1 MSRSADQLSS
11 QAARGTV
18 WLGLV
23 NVLSKGS
30 QIVVTI
36 ALGHFLTRS
45 QVGAVTIAV
54 VLVNLGQTL
63 QSMGVYDVVTRTRH
77 EPLEFAGS
85 VATLSVAAAS
95 VAALVLVAFGGV
107 IADAVGAPNAG
118 GPLRVAALGLPFTA
132 YFGVQMG
139 YLHRR
144 LDFRRRL
151 IPDAGSALAG
161 AAATVLGAAAG
172 AGVWSLAIGILVTA
186 VLGPLLGLAVGV
198 RPRPRGDREHL
209 AEALRWVR
217 VVGPAAVL
225 GILLLNVDYL
235 VVSRVL
241 GEEANGLYSYAYRF
255 AFVPFIMIG
264 VVIGG
269 VAFPVYTRI
278 IHADGGRPGAAI
290 GPAFTRFVHA
300 LVAST
305 GGLYLLLALLAP
317 RIVVIDQRWAPTAA
331 VMRVLCL
338 YGFLLCLV
346 QAGYDALRASGRPGL
361 YLRGQALHVVLLV
374 VLAVVLVHRDGIL
387 GVAWA
392 QVVAVGIVA
401 ALVAVLLVRQRIAQP
416 DLARAVVGPGV
427 AAAATLALYLTL
439 RSVGALPPDASAVG
453 LVWLG
458 LALGACY
465 AGLLGIVDARILRD
479 LVTLIGRGHGS
490 TDNA

>member
-1 MSRSADQLSS
+1 VSPSADQLSS

-36 ALGHFLTRS
+36 ALGHFLSRS

-77 EPLEFAGS
+77 DPLKFAGS
-85 VATLSVAAAS
+85 VATLSLLTAS
-95 VAALVLVAFGGV
+95 VATLVLVAFGGV
-107 IADAVGAPNAG
+107 IADAIGAPNAG

-139 YLHRR
+139 FLHRR
-144 LDFRRRL
+144 LDFRRRMV
-151 IPDAGSALAG
+151 PDAGSALAG
-161 AAATVLGAAAG
+161 AAVTVVAAATG
-172 AGVWSLAIGILVTA
+172 AGVWSLVAGILVTA
-186 VLGPLLGLAVGV
+186 VLGPLLGLAVDV
-198 RPRPRGDREHL
+198 RPRPRVDREHL
-209 AEALRWVR
+209 AEALSWVR

-255 AFVPFIMIG
+255 AFVPFIMIA

-278 IHADGGRPGAAI
+278 IHADGGQAGAAI

-317 RIVVIDQRWAPTAA
+317 RIVVIDQRWAPS
-331 VMRVLCL
+331 VPVLRVLCL
-338 YGFLLCLV
+338 YGFVLGLV

-361 YLRGQALHVVLLV
+361 YLRGQAVHLVLLV
-374 VLAVVLVHRDGIL
+374 VLAVVLVHREGIV

-392 QVVAVGIVA
+392 QVIAVGVVA

-416 DLARAVVGPGV
+416 GLARAVAGPAI
-427 AAAATLALYLTL
+427 AAVTTLALYVTL

-458 LALGACY
+458 LALCGCY
-465 AGLLGIVDARILRD
+465 AALLGIADARVLRNLIA
-479 LVTLIGRGHGS
+479 LVGRRQGS
-490 TDNA
+490 PP